1 MATPHFLKP
10 ILHESP
16 DAYVLRNGRHG
27 RLLASAIEAAF
38 DSATRRRGLLGRDGL
53 DDGAALIIAPCQA
66 IHTFGMRFAIDVVFT
81 NKNGLV
87 LKCCP
92 AVKPGRLAGCLTAF
106 AVIEL
111 PAGAIERSET
121 RVNDAIECVP
131 ISQLKSEPS
140 GTLV

>member
-1 MATPHFLKP
+1 MAKTHFLRP
-10 ILHESP
+10 LLRESP
-16 DAYVLRNGRHG
+16 DLYVLRNRRQG
-27 RLLASAIEAAF
+27 RLIASAIEAAF

-53 DDGAALIIAPCQA
+53 DEGAALIIAPCQA
-66 IHTFGMRFAIDVVFT
+66 IHTFGMRFAIDVVFV

-111 PAGAIERSET
+111 PAGAIDRSGT
-121 RVNDAIECVP
+121 RVNDAIECVYR
-131 ISQLKSEPS
+131 SEGDVVS
-140 GTLV
+140 